1 MKNKGLFFII
11 SSFLIALSFTA
22 CKNDKKPTLP
32 LHSPSPAVEDAEIVI
47 GNSNTFLFLS
57 DVHLNSFSESTIYG
71 DDTGMILWKA
81 FLAKTDSI
89 LGSIISPDFV
99 VYTGDLPGHYP
110 RPFYLPP
117 SKRADH
123 NQNLKIIL
131 QGLKDLVTKHKK
143 SLFYL
148 PGNNDGLAG
157 DYSSFAD
164 EKQSTPFS
172 LLDEKV
178 NPYPALNINSSGNI
192 APYMV
197 SNPEPKMGY
206 YSAKPIEG
214 LRVIALNTVI
224 YSANFFAVDGTN
236 PIDDGNNQMKWL
248 ASELQDATQKGD
260 KVYITMHIPP
270 GIDAYGYKKQGD
282 NATNWTKKHP
292 WNNQFLQIVSDNQNT
307 IAGILYGHTH
317 MDELRRLYDPSGKN
331 ITEVAISS
339 PGVTPQHYNNPGFKV
354 VSYDATSKELLDF
367 TTYHTIPSATAW
379 GKASYSFN
387 QIFGYASKKTM
398 FENLSTDN
406 LPAIHTKLNT
416 IYTVMNGAPS
426 YNIEPGIEVKMEQ

>member
-148 PGNNDGLAG
+148 PGNNDG
-157 DYSSFAD
+157 
-164 EKQSTPFS
+164 
-172 LLDEKV
+172 
-178 NPYPALNINSSGNI
+178 
-192 APYMV
+192 
-197 SNPEPKMGY
+197 
-206 YSAKPIEG
+206 
-214 LRVIALNTVI
+214 
-224 YSANFFAVDGTN
+224 
-236 PIDDGNNQMKWL
+236 
-248 ASELQDATQKGD
+248 
-260 KVYITMHIPP
+260 
-270 GIDAYGYKKQGD
+270 
-282 NATNWTKKHP
+282 
-292 WNNQFLQIVSDNQNT
+292 
-307 IAGILYGHTH
+307 
-317 MDELRRLYDPSGKN
+317 
-331 ITEVAISS
+331 
-339 PGVTPQHYNNPGFKV
+339 
-354 VSYDATSKELLDF
+354 
-367 TTYHTIPSATAW
+367 
-379 GKASYSFN
+379 
-387 QIFGYASKKTM
+387 
-398 FENLSTDN
+398 
-406 LPAIHTKLNT
+406 
-416 IYTVMNGAPS
+416 
-426 YNIEPGIEVKMEQ
+426 